1 MLNYAVKKSDSS
13 DYNLHLTT
21 TTVITTL
28 TNILP
33 DLHTACKPYD
43 YCAVQ
48 NGL

>member
-1 MLNYAVKKSDSS
+1 MFNYAVKKSGSS
-13 DYNLHLTT
+13 NYNLHLTKT
-21 TTVITTL
+21 TTITTL

-33 DLHTACKPYD
+33 DLYTACKLYD